1 MKNEIIIE
9 EDDEAIAREA
19 VIKREKEIDKI
30 IKNFPRSKSNLSYLK
45 QREIALKLMNKNSK
59 DVIIKESLDL
69 QNNKIK
75 LINIQKIEESKEDYI
90 KLKKEEIEDRFTD
103 YEKLLKVLN
112 DLNSS
117 EDVEIKLMPSSKEM
131 DLSIE
136 ESKGSINIQNIL
148 YQSSISDTTMDTSQ
162 SQHYYDFRDEKVK
175 FWIKN
180 EYYDETENKDIIKK
194 FEGIQKISLRDKDK
208 KEYYSYIYDDNN
220 LRTYFFTIS
229 KKLSQYKNP
238 IREEKDINYKN
249 EYGLI
254 FCGKTIDKY
263 NKKCNPDNMMC
274 NECMEKNLKL
284 YGYNKKHFLININGR
299 ICFDNFKGGNGKYH
313 CIGKFLVNKEIKNCL
328 PGEFSC
334 KACNILDGIKDY
346 YNKK

>member
-136 ESKGSINIQNIL
+136 ESKDTINIQNIL

-194 FEGIQKISLRDKDK
+194 IEGIQKISLRDKDK

-229 KKLSQYKNP
+229 KKLSQ
-238 IREEKDINYKN
+238 
-249 EYGLI
+249 
-254 FCGKTIDKY
+254 
-263 NKKCNPDNMMC
+263 
-274 NECMEKNLKL
+274 
-284 YGYNKKHFLININGR
+284 
-299 ICFDNFKGGNGKYH
+299 
-313 CIGKFLVNKEIKNCL
+313 
-328 PGEFSC
+328 
-334 KACNILDGIKDY
+334 
-346 YNKK
+346 